1 LRLKNCILFPAISK
15 TVEEDQDYSFDLQEQ
30 NLELAFDEFGDVEAE
45 IEWLK
50 QENKILGIRYTYVS
64 VAKHVFSRI
73 KGNVPIEKRGQN
85 WFTKNYE

>member
-1 LRLKNCILFPAISK
+1 VLFIHVLRLKFFIFFPAHSK

-50 QENKILGIRYTYVS
+50 QENKILGIRYQKSSSRLLYSKGS
-64 VAKHVFSRI
+64 VPMKKEVRI
-73 KGNVPIEKRGQN
+73 GAL
-85 WFTKNYE
+85 